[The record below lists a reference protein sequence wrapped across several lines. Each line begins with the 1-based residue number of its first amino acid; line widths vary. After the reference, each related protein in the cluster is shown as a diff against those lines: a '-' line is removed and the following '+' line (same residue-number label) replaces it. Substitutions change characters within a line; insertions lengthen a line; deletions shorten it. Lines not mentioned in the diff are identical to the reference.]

1 MPPRV
6 SSASEI
12 PGIPLLAKGGD
23 KVGEISYEFGIAS
36 PGLSTV
42 WIWFRHHAQESLYSP
57 LDRRSEAYRH
67 AVAATL
73 AAKGKA
79 QVPEKIMN
87 IPNIM
92 TFIRL
97 ALVPVLLG
105 LWEWQW
111 KYSPLT
117 CAVIFIVAA
126 LTDWLDG
133 YLARKVSGIS

>member
-1 MPPRV
+1 
-6 SSASEI
+6 
-12 PGIPLLAKGGD
+12 
-23 KVGEISYEFGIAS
+23 
-36 PGLSTV
+36 
-42 WIWFRHHAQESLYSP
+42 
-57 LDRRSEAYRH
+57 
-67 AVAATL
+67 
-73 AAKGKA
+73 
-79 QVPEKIMN
+79 MN

-133 YLARKVSGIS
+133 YLARKVSGISLYTVLALRR